1 MLKSLMSIFIG
12 GGLGASSRWALSK
25 LIFYWSFAERH
36 PWVPIMTINVLGSLI
51 LGFCYV
57 LLVKHFAVNILWRN
71 AILIGFLGGFTTFSS
86 FSLNVM
92 VSLEFGN
99 IIGAIA
105 NIVLSVMF
113 SLLACAAGIS
123 LAKAVVSL

>member
-1 MLKSLMSIFIG
+1 MFKSTLGIFIG
-12 GGLGASSRWALSK
+12 GGLGACSRWALSK
-25 LIFYWSFAERH
+25 LLFAISLTQKYA
-36 PWVPIMTINVLGSLI
+36 WAPIMIINVIGSLI
-51 LGFCYV
+51 IGVCYV
-57 LLVKHFAVNILWRN
+57 LLAKHSGASAFWRN
-71 AILIGFLGGFTTFSS
+71 AIMIGFLGGFTTFSS

-105 NIVLSVMF
+105 NIVLSVVF

-123 LAKAVVSL
+123 LAKALMSL